1 MSVASKPSSISRSR
15 GGVGVDRFYNP
26 PPVRR
31 RQQQQQLEQQK
42 QREMLHNRNIP
53 KQKSSSSLESNRIES
68 SSSSCS
74 SSPSELTT
82 TTSSSNLDRF
92 LEHTNPFVSAQ
103 FFSKTRMRELRS
115 GDGEVNPYFVLG
127 DLWESF
133 KEWSVYGAGVP
144 LVLNGSESVIQYY
157 VPYLSGI
164 QLFRDP
170 SMPSLRPSRD
180 AERKPAMVNW
190 NVVSTLECEVLSFQ
204 NLVSSLVEKWRLGED
219 SDSDS
224 FRETSSDGSS
234 EFDPEQRVNCLVQRT
249 WCQQNLRGLNNLS
262 LNRVPMGDKPS
273 MGSSSDEGEFCSTQ
287 GQLIFEYLERDSPF
301 SREPLA
307 DKASI
312 IAVLASQFPELRT
325 CKSCDLTPA
334 SWIAVAWYPIYRI
347 PTGPTLQNLD
357 ACFLTF
363 HSLSTPLK
371 GSSMFEHHCFSH
383 KGFPNIHDMSLKL
396 TLPTFGLASYKFKV
410 SVWNP
415 DGTQEC
421 QKAASLLQAAD
432 NWLRLL
438 QVHLPDYSFFVS
450 RSSFCQ

>member
-1 MSVASKPSSISRSR
+1 MSVASKTSSISRSR
-15 GGVGVDRFYNP
+15 GGGGVGVDRFYNP

-42 QREMLHNRNIP
+42 QREMLHNRTVS
-53 KQKSSSSLESNRIES
+53 KQKGSSTSSSLESNRIES
-68 SSSSCS
+68 SSSTCS

-82 TTSSSNLDRF
+82 TTTTSSSNLDLF
-92 LEHTNPFVSAQ
+92 LEHTTPFVSAQ
-103 FFSKTRMRELRS
+103 FFPKTRMRELRS
-115 GDGEVNPYFVLG
+115 GDGEINPYFVLG

-164 QLFRDP
+164 QLYRDP
-170 SMPSLRPSRD
+170 LMPSLRPR
-180 AERKPAMVNW
+180 
-190 NVVSTLECEVLSFQ
+190 
-204 NLVSSLVEKWRLGED
+204 RLGED

-234 EFDPEQRVNCLVQRT
+234 EFDAERGVNCFVPGAR
-249 WCQQNLRGLNNLS
+249 CQQNLSGSLWEINPQWVPPVMKIAALS
-262 LNRVPMGDKPS
+262 
-273 MGSSSDEGEFCSTQ
+273 
-287 GQLIFEYLERDSPF
+287 
-301 SREPLA
+301 SR
-307 DKASI
+307 
-312 IAVLASQFPELRT
+312 FPELRT

-383 KGFPNIHDMSLKL
+383 KGFPNIQDASLKL
-396 TLPTFGLASYKFKV
+396 TLPIFGLASYKFKV

-421 QKAASLLQAAD
+421 QKATSLLQAAD

-438 QVHLPDYSFFVS
+438 HVHLPDYNFFLARNS
-450 RSSFCQ
+450 ICQ